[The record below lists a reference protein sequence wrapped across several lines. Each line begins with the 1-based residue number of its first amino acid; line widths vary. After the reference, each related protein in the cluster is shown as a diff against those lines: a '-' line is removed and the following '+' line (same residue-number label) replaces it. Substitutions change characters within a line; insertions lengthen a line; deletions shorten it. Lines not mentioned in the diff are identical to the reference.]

1 MLPHCTLLFHLL
13 VHAFVKKVLSFEPQD
28 GEYDGAA
35 VDGCDSVAEGEHQ
48 DVFDTILVRWVVAAE
63 TDHRSESKTVRVK
76 HLCDM
81 KFLSNYLVQVSVVCS
96 VPGSQHP
103 STRWG

>member
-1 MLPHCTLLFHLL
+1 MLSHITYASYSYVHLL

-76 HLCDM
+76 HLCE
-81 KFLSNYLVQVSVVCS
+81 K
-96 VPGSQHP
+96 
-103 STRWG
+103 

>member
-1 MLPHCTLLFHLL
+1 MLPQYTLFFHLL
-13 VHAFVKKVLSFEPQD
+13 VHALVKKVLSFEPQD
-28 GEYDGAA
+28 GKYDGAA

-76 HLCDM
+76 HLGNTSFNILFQHILC
-81 KFLSNYLVQVSVVCS
+81 LI
-96 VPGSQHP
+96 VPGWQRP
-103 STRWG
+103 SRHLD